1 MGRTQCENQ
10 RRCGP
15 GPINNSWRGQ
25 DAAGPNCFQSLIF
38 TQVGPAISCF
48 FGVKGYVSPEQNLRE
63 FGMSGEL
70 SPFGVMFAKLEASCL
85 LARDRRTK
93 SEPGVDVD
101 AMRWHRGVVGA
112 STHRCQTRRRRDV
125 DAKRRRRGV
134 AAASAHRPAA
144 TTPRRARI
152 GPVATPRRRARR
164 PQAFGA
170 YLTALALDASPST
183 AFGAAYAVLAAAALL
198 AGIVDAGAA
207 GMSKAPMFIWA
218 ALASGIAYA
227 ALGE

>member
-1 MGRTQCENQ
+1 VTTFTDRDVVLKRSTSIWLTGLAVLLHQ
-10 RRCGP
+10 GA
-15 GPINNSWRGQ
+15 
-25 DAAGPNCFQSLIF
+25 DAAKAGSNFFISALAFVMAMPVIEALGCDKAKCVPFIPLLLVLGKLKRAGKLSPW
-38 TQVGPAISCF
+38 VGPAISCF
-48 FGVKGYVSPEQNLRE
+48 FGVKGYVSPSQNLRE

-85 LARDRRTK
+85 L
-93 SEPGVDVD
+93 
-101 AMRWHRGVVGA
+101 
-112 STHRCQTRRRRDV
+112 
-125 DAKRRRRGV
+125 
-134 AAASAHRPAA
+134 
-144 TTPRRARI
+144 
-152 GPVATPRRRARR
+152 
-164 PQAFGA
+164 AFGA